1 MAEYQTYSHE
11 QWLKARHDT
20 IGGSDA
26 AAVMGL
32 HPAMSN
38 VDLWEIKTGAKQQ
51 ADISDLDFGKY
62 GIAAEPYMRELF
74 ALDHPQY
81 KVGYEEGNIWRNDK
95 FPFAHASLDGWLT
108 DKDGR
113 RGILEIKTTTI
124 LNSAQKEKWNDR
136 IPDNYY
142 CQLLHYFMVTGFEFA
157 ILKAQIKYDYD
168 GVFIVTKH
176 YHIEREDV
184 AADIALLAEKEENFL
199 QYIKDGK
206 RPPLILPRI

>member
-1 MAEYQTYSHE
+1 
-11 QWLKARHDT
+11 
-20 IGGSDA
+20 
-26 AAVMGL
+26 MGL

-38 VDLWEIKTGAKQQ
+38 LDLWEIKTGAKHQ
-51 ADISDLDFGKY
+51 ADISDLPFVKY
-62 GIAAEPYMRELF
+62 GIAAEPHMRELF

-81 KVGYEEGNIWRNDK
+81 KVDYEEGNIWRNDK

-168 GVFIVTKH
+168 DVFIVTKH

-184 AADIALLAEKEENFL
+184 AADIALLAEKEENFCR
-199 QYIKDGK
+199 YIKDGK
-206 RPPLILPRI
+206 RPPLILPPI